1 MRSIWSDIASEDFQ
15 GNDEGEQ
22 TSLDETDMFW
32 QDMALEGMPS
42 SYTY

>member
-1 MRSIWSDIASEDFQ
+1 MFEDFQ

-22 TSLDETDMFW
+22 TILDDTDMF
-32 QDMALEGMPS
+32 QNIALEGMPS